1 MHDPAAR
8 QHLVTAARAL
18 PRTAAA
24 QSRLAY
30 LAVLVGALVLL
41 MALAVPTRAQGQLLV
56 YSILQEQDAE
66 VLTRLFREQTGIDVQ
81 TIRGSGGEIVARVV
95 AEAGAPR
102 ADIVLGGASNL
113 HIAMA
118 NEGVLDAYRPEGGD
132 YLDAGQYDPE
142 GQWTGFY
149 LTALGIGINEER
161 FRQRYGDRPLPETWE
176 DLLDPAFAGEIVMT
190 DPVASSTAYLFL
202 QTQLQRLGWDAGWEY
217 LEALAPLV
225 GQFPTSGSAPP
236 RMVGTGEYIFGIAFV
251 HSLSSTIAQGFP
263 VTLVVPPGTGGEAG
277 SVSMI
282 RGGPNPD
289 NARRFLDFMMTVEA
303 QQVFTDQSLTTPLN
317 PGVALPDAAIP
328 RDQIAMIDFDAALAG
343 AQREETLRRWESI
356 VE

>member
-1 MHDPAAR
+1 MHHPTP
-8 QHLVTAARAL
+8 TAAHVRAAT
-18 PRTAAA
+18 PRSAHAFV
-24 QSRLAY
+24 SL
-30 LAVLVGALVLL
+30 LVALLFVVATHLSTGA
-41 MALAVPTRAQGQLLV
+41 RAQGDLLV

-66 VLTRLFREQTGIDVQ
+66 VITRLFREQTGINVQ
-81 TIRGSGGEIVARVV
+81 TIRASGGETVARVI
-95 AEAGAPR
+95 AERNAPR

-118 NEGVLDAYRPEGGD
+118 NEGVLEPYRPSGGD
-132 YLDAGQYDPE
+132 YLDAGQFDAE
-142 GQWTGFY
+142 GYWTGFY
-149 LTALGIGINEER
+149 LTALGIGINEQR
-161 FRQRYGDRPLPETWE
+161 YRQQYGDRALPETWE
-176 DLLDPAFAGEIVMT
+176 DLLDPAFRGEIVMT

-202 QTQLQRLGWDAGWEY
+202 QTQLQRLGWDAGWDY
-217 LEALAPLV
+217 LEQLAPLV

-251 HSLSSTIAQGFP
+251 HSLSSTIEQGFP

-277 SVSMI
+277 STSII
-282 RGGPNPD
+282 RGGPNPE
-289 NARRFLDFMMTVEA
+289 NARRFADFMMSVEA

-317 PGVALPDAAIP
+317 PGVVLPAAAIP
-328 RDQIAMIDFDAALAG
+328 RDQIEMIDFDASLAG

>member
-1 MHDPAAR
+1 MYEQPIPYSRNPAP
-8 QHLVTAARAL
+8 LGAAVHPASR
-18 PRTAAA
+18 
-24 QSRLAY
+24 RLAWRTR
-30 LAVLVGALVLL
+30 AVLLGAILL
-41 MALAVPTRAQGQLLV
+41 ALTGSALAQGQLLV

-81 TIRGSGGEIVARVV
+81 TIRGSGGEIVARVI
-95 AEAGAPR
+95 AESGAPR

-118 NEGVLDAYRPEGGD
+118 LDGVLEAYRPAGGD
-132 YLDAGQYDPE
+132 YLESSQYDPD
-142 GQWTGFY
+142 GYWTGFY
-149 LTALGIGINEER
+149 LSALGIGINEER
-161 FRQRYGDRPLPETWE
+161 FRQSYGDRALPATWE
-176 DLLDPAFAGEIVMT
+176 DLLDPAFAGEIVLT
-190 DPVASSTAYLFL
+190 DPIASSTAYLFL

-282 RGGPNPD
+282 EGGPNPD

-317 PGVALPDAAIP
+317 PDVVLPAAAIP
-328 RDQIAMIDFDAALAG
+328 RSQIAMIDFDAALAG

>member
-1 MHDPAAR
+1 MYEVIPYPQRVAPTLAA
-8 QHLVTAARAL
+8 
-18 PRTAAA
+18 
-24 QSRLAY
+24 
-30 LAVLVGALVLL
+30 
-41 MALAVPTRAQGQLLV
+41 AVPTWRTVAAALLGALLLLAAASGTARAQGQLLV

-66 VLTRLFREQTGIDVQ
+66 VITRVFREQTGIDVQ
-81 TIRGSGGEIVARVV
+81 TIRGSGGEIVARVI
-95 AEAGAPR
+95 AEGGAPR

-118 NEGVLDAYRPEGGD
+118 NEGVLEAYRPAGGD
-132 YLDAGQYDPE
+132 YLDPGQYDPD
-142 GQWTGFY
+142 GYWTGFY

-161 FRQRYGDRPLPETWE
+161 FGQRYGDRALPQTWE
-176 DLLDPAFAGEIVMT
+176 DLLDPEFAGEIVMT
-190 DPVASSTAYLFL
+190 DPVASSTAYLFV

-217 LEALAPLV
+217 LEALAPLI

-251 HSLSSTIAQGFP
+251 HSLSSTIQQGFP

-277 SVSMI
+277 STSII
-282 RGGPNPD
+282 RGGPNPE
-289 NARRFLDFMMTVEA
+289 NARRFADFMMTVDA

-317 PGVALPDAAIP
+317 PAVVLPAAAIP

>member
-1 MHDPAAR
+1 M
-8 QHLVTAARAL
+8 QHIQRSPLN
-18 PRTAAA
+18 
-24 QSRLAY
+24 
-30 LAVLVGALVLL
+30 AVSQGQNRRGYFSKLLGAVV
-41 MALAVPTRAQGQLLV
+41 ALALLTGAALAQGQLLV

-95 AEAGAPR
+95 AEGGAPR

-113 HIAMA
+113 HITMA
-118 NEGVLDAYRPEGGD
+118 LEGVLEAYRPVGGD
-132 YLDAGQYDPE
+132 YLESSQFSADGY
-142 GQWTGFY
+142 WTGFY
-149 LTALGIGINEER
+149 LSALGIGINEER
-161 FRQRYGDRPLPETWE
+161 FRQSYGDRALPATWE

-217 LEALAPLV
+217 LEALAPLI

-282 RGGPNPD
+282 RDGPNAE
-289 NARRFLDFMMTVEA
+289 NARKFLDFMMTVEA

-317 PGVALPDAAIP
+317 PGVVLPSAATP
-328 RDQIAMIDFDAALAG
+328 RSEIAMIDFDAALAG